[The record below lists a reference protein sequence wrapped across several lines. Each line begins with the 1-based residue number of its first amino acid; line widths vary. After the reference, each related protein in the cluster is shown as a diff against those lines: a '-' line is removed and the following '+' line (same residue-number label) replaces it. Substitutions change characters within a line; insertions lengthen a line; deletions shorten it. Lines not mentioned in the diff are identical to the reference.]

1 MEMSSRR
8 DRYLH
13 IPYQNKIFYKCY
25 IGIRHPTILIPS
37 QHYAPIRPFRCC
49 NQRLSPQIARGSV
62 GSWLPQMEIEYCISE
77 QELVFFSQN
86 TELRITDSSSNIWY
100 KFSTVIHRHYP
111 LLSPTRSNY
120 HSIRSFSLS
129 QDSWSLKWL
138 NLWWPHFFLELALI
152 QSYHIRSGLKIWS
165 KKIKTAFFGHPLPDD
180 SNSHF
185 RKSKIF
191 VKWLS
196 DSH

>member
-1 MEMSSRR
+1 MLY
-8 DRYLH
+8 RY
-13 IPYQNKIFYKCY
+13 PTSDYP
-25 IGIRHPTILIPS
+25 HPQPALCADQTIQMLQSKTIAS
-37 QHYAPIRPFRCC
+37 DCT
-49 NQRLSPQIARGSV
+49 RLSGLLASTDGNWILYLWTR
-62 GSWLPQMEIEYCISE
+62 IS
-77 QELVFFSQN
+77 FFTQN